1 MPVRIAN
8 LRGRLAI
15 VTSDGSGA
23 VDVAQTSN
31 GRFGSDPQHIYEQW
45 NEFRSWASSV
55 DTSTATPLSADS
67 LGAPAPQPRQVFAIG
82 LNYREHAAES
92 NFSIPDEPTV
102 MFTKWQSCLTGPVT
116 EVELPEGGHTDW
128 EVELVAVVRAFTY
141 RVGEERAWDHVA
153 GLTVGQD
160 LSERITQTAGPSP
173 QFSLGKSLPGFG
185 PTGPWLVTSDE
196 FADRDDLELGCSI
209 NGERM
214 QKGRTSDLVFSVP
227 ALISKLSHKV
237 PLLPGDVVFTG
248 TPAGVGLG
256 RTPQRFLA
264 PGDELVSYVD
274 GIGELRQSFVA
285 ARASSHE
292 GRKP

>member
-1 MPVRIAN
+1 VRIAN

-15 VTSDGSGA
+15 VTSDGSRA
-23 VDVAQTSN
+23 VDVAQASN
-31 GRFGSDPQHIYEQW
+31 GRFGSDPQRIYEQW
-45 NEFRSWASSV
+45 NEFRSWASSA
-55 DTSTATPLSADS
+55 DLSTSTPFSADS

-92 NFSIPDEPTV
+92 NFAVPDEPTV

-116 EVELPEGGHTDW
+116 EVELPEDGHTDW
-128 EVELVAVVRAFTY
+128 EVELVAVVGAFTH
-141 RVGEERAWDHVA
+141 RVGEDLAWDHVA

-160 LSERITQTAGPSP
+160 LSERVTQTAGPSP

-196 FADRDDLELGCSI
+196 FPDRDDLELGCSI
-209 NGERM
+209 NGEQM
-214 QKGRTSDLVFSVP
+214 QKGRTRDLVFSVP
-227 ALISKLSHKV
+227 VLISKLSHKV

-264 PGDELVSYVD
+264 SGDELVSYVD
-274 GIGELRQSFVA
+274 GIGELRQRFVA
-285 ARASSHE
+285 PRASSHE